1 LSKIK
6 KYTKTFSS
14 QRTGNLLN
22 LLEIIEYKDLLYFMV
37 KREFTILY
45 KQTVLGISWAVI
57 RPFFSMIIFSFIF
70 GGLANIPS
78 DGIPYPVF
86 SYVAIVPWTYFSTA
100 MTRSTQS
107 LISNVGIFTKVY
119 FPRLIIPLTPVIA
132 GLIDFFIAL
141 TVVFFLMIYYS
152 IIPTINIFWL
162 PLLVLLMFMTSAGI
176 GMWASSLAIQYRDI
190 GFAMH
195 FLTQILM
202 YLAPVVWPVSLIS
215 EKFGDSARF
224 FYGFYPMAG
233 VIEGFRSSLLGHNPM
248 PWDLIING
256 TFTTVIIFLSGA
268 IYFNK
273 KEPKFADVA

>member
-1 LSKIK
+1 MSKYK
-6 KYTKTFSS
+6 KYSKNFSS
-14 QRTGNLLN
+14 RSGWSLIN
-22 LLEIIEYKDLLYFMV
+22 LLELIEYKDLMYFMV
-37 KREFTILY
+37 KREFIITY
-45 KQTVLGISWAVI
+45 KQTVFGILWAII
-57 RPFFSMIIFSFIF
+57 RPLFSMIIFSFIF

-86 SYVAIVPWTYFSTA
+86 SYVALVPWTYFSTS

-107 LISNVGIFTKVY
+107 LISSAGIFTKVY
-119 FPRLIIPLTPVIA
+119 FPRLIIPLTPVIS

-152 IIPTINIFWL
+152 ITPTINILWL
-162 PLLVLLMFMTSAGI
+162 PLLILLMFMTSSGI
-176 GMWASSLAIQYRDI
+176 GMWASSLAIQYRDV

-215 EKFGDSARF
+215 EKFGESARF

-233 VIEGFRSSLLGHNPM
+233 VIEGFRSSLIGQNPM

-256 TFTTVIIFLSGA
+256 TISTIIIFLSGL